1 MAAAVSRLPR
11 PAGDLLRLA
20 LVALA
25 YYIAARL
32 SLGLALVHGQV
43 TPVWPPTGIALVA
56 FLVFGLRTWPAI
68 AVAAFAVNLPL
79 GPSPLGAALIAAGN
93 FHAVPT
99 HRYRHKWR
107 RACRPACRI
116 RSDGL
121 AGRCRP

>member
-68 AVAAFAVNLPL
+68 A
-79 GPSPLGAALIAAGN
+79 AGN
-93 FHAVPT
+93 LHAVPT
-99 HRYRHKWR
+99 HRYRHKVASSVSPSLPNPVR
-107 RACRPACRI
+107 RPSWTLPAVTDPLVR
-116 RSDGL
+116 
-121 AGRCRP
+121 A